1 MNENNVVDERTIGMS
16 SLHYLMQHVNSK
28 LGCHHTRK
36 LLAASI
42 SQFMTLL
49 NPPTAHDYG

>member
-1 MNENNVVDERTIGMS
+1 MS

-49 NPPTAHDYG
+49 IPPTAHDYA